1 MNKLSLDRSIDSHY
15 DVIIIGGGI
24 NGAGAFRELCLQGL
38 KCLLIDKSDFSS
50 GTSAAPSRLIHGGLK
65 YIETGEFRLVAEST
79 LERNL
84 LLKNASHF
92 VKPLPTYVPATSYLK
107 GVVPSLKTL
116 FGWPSSMTSR
126 GAFLIKAGLTI
137 YDWYGRNERTMPCHK
152 MMFGKNVFNAMPALS
167 SKIVALGSYY
177 DALIMQ
183 PERLVLELVE
193 DGLKVSSKSKA
204 LNYASLLSGDKN
216 GVIIHDL
223 ISSEKPRTQ
232 ADIVINAAGPW
243 IDIVNAALGEETAFI
258 GGNKGSHILLDHP
271 QLVKILG
278 EKMVY
283 FEGEDGRIL
292 LAFVYHGNVLAGS
305 TDIPAIDPDKTKC
318 TDAEVDYFLDCLRQL
333 FPDVHLT
340 QSQIVFTYSG
350 IRPLPNAKGLAP
362 GLVSR
367 DHSMPV
373 LEKCDHRAY
382 PVLSLVGGKWTTFR
396 AFAEQICD
404 EVLKRKNKQRVVS
417 SKHIA
422 IGGGRNYP
430 KTPSA
435 LRAEIDRLNRK
446 YLMAPD
452 HIENLISRYGLTKSE
467 TIIDAMSKDERTKP
481 TLIEGLLLGEI
492 QWVCHNEM
500 VHHLDDI
507 ILRRCELVYAGL
519 TGAGLHELSLAI
531 SQSMHW
537 TEEKLADEQS
547 RLTKIL
553 IERHGIQWTDQ
564 SVKYISDTNLE

>member
-1 MNKLSLDRSIDSHY
+1 MNKQSSDRSIDSHY
-15 DVIIIGGGI
+15 DVIIIGAGI
-24 NGAGAFRELCLQGL
+24 NGAGTFRELCLQGL

-107 GVVPSLKTL
+107 GLVPSLKTF

-126 GAFLIKAGLTI
+126 GAFLIKAGLII
-137 YDWYGRNERTMPCHK
+137 YDWYGRKERTMPRHK
-152 MMFGKNVFNAMPALS
+152 MMFGKNVTNTMPALS

-193 DGLKVSSKSKA
+193 DGLKASSKSKA

-216 GVIIHDL
+216 NVFIHDF
-223 ISSEKPRTQ
+223 ISSEKSSAQ
-232 ADIVINAAGPW
+232 ADIIINAAGPW
-243 IDIVNAALGEETAFI
+243 IDTVNAALGEETAFI

-278 EKMVY
+278 DKMVY
-283 FEGEDGRIL
+283 FEGDDGRIL
-292 LAFVYHGNVLAGS
+292 LAFVYHGNILAGS
-305 TDIPAIDPDKTKC
+305 TDIPANDPDKTKC

-333 FPDVHLT
+333 FPDLHLT

-367 DHSMPV
+367 DHSMPI
-373 LEKCDHRAY
+373 LEKCDHRGY
-382 PVLSLVGGKWTTFR
+382 SILSLVGGKWTTFR
-396 AFAEQICD
+396 AFSEQICD
-404 EVLKRKNKQRVVS
+404 EVLKRKNKQRVIS
-417 SKHIA
+417 SKFIP
-422 IGGGRNYP
+422 IGGGKNYP
-430 KTPSA
+430 KTPLA
-435 LRAEIDRLNRK
+435 LRTEIDRLNRK
-446 YLMAPD
+446 HLIAPE
-452 HIENLISRYGLTKSE
+452 HIENLIRRYGLTKSE
-467 TIIDAMSKDERTKP
+467 AIIEAMSKDERIKP

-492 QWVCHNEM
+492 KWVCHNEM

-507 ILRRCELVYAGL
+507 ILRRSELVYAGL
-519 TGAGLHELSLAI
+519 TGAGLDELSLAVGQI
-531 SQSMHW
+531 MNW
-537 TEEKLADEQS
+537 TDKKMADEQS

-553 IERHGIQWTDQ
+553 IDRHGIQWTDK
-564 SVKYISDTNLE
+564 SIKYISDTNLR